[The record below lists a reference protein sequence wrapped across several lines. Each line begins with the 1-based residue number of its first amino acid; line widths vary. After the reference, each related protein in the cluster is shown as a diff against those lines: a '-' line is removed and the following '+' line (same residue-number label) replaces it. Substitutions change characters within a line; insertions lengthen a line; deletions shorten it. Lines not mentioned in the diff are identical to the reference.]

1 MSATLTIIYEDEDLV
16 AIDKPGG
23 LLTHRTK
30 ISEDT
35 VFALQ
40 MLRKQLGYQVHP
52 IHRLDRAT
60 TGVLLFAKNSGAASL
75 LGRSLQ
81 EHAFEKTYLAIIRG
95 YVADEGIMDRALFSE
110 TKQRDQSAETYYKCL
125 LQTEMPWPVSR
136 YPTARYSLVMV
147 QPKTGRHHQ
156 IRKHFAQLR
165 HPVIGDRRHG
175 DVKHNNYWRDNVG
188 HNRLWLH
195 AWKLRFPWQGKSLEL
210 CAELDEDW
218 QVLLKQCFGEDGL
231 KRLG

>member
-1 MSATLTIIYEDEDLV
+1 VLSIIYEDEDLV

-35 VFALQ
+35 IFALQ
-40 MLRKQLGYQVHP
+40 LLRKQLGYQVHP

-60 TGVLLFAKNSGAASL
+60 TGVLLFAKSSAAASQ
-75 LGRSLQ
+75 LGKSLQ
-81 EHAFEKTYLAIIRG
+81 EHAFEKTYLAVIRG
-95 YVADEGIMDRALFSE
+95 YVEQEGVMNRELFSE
-110 TKQRDQSAETYYKCL
+110 KKQKLQAAETAYKSL
-125 LQTEMPWPVSR
+125 TQTEMPWSVSR
-136 YPTARYSLVMV
+136 YPTARYSLVKV

-175 DVKHNNYWRDNVG
+175 DVKHNNYWRDYVG

-210 CAELDEDW
+210 CAAPDKDW
-218 QVLLKQCFGEDGL
+218 QALVNQCFGLEWVETL
-231 KRLG
+231 RC